1 MSFQLKL
8 YLLDLIENKL
18 CSDKNILKF
27 LFFLLSFAIFN
38 DCKSQERKTINIIN
52 SDSTIS
58 DKIRHPDYLRLL
70 GNIVFE
76 HENYFLKCDSAHNY
90 LDIGK
95 IKCFGDISIESDSV
109 LIYCKDLLFDSKEN
123 TASLKNNVILEKSDK
138 SLLTNNLI
146 INFSNDNAL
155 YYGGGEVEKGSQN
168 IISNKGEYNIKTDKY
183 LFKDSVKTTIEN
195 DRLITNHLNFDNK
208 KNLYLIDGPSNY
220 IKENFSL
227 YFEKGRY
234 NSESK
239 KGFFSKNNYIKD
251 DGFLLKSNIFI
262 TDEENNIEA
271 IDNVSLVNEDDK
283 VFINSGYALF
293 NDSLIYFTEKPK
305 ISFLNKDDTLNIN
318 SELVF
323 SKKNILISHKDVK
336 IISDN
341 LTGKCDSLSFNQNDS
356 LIKLYGSPIIWVD
369 GYQVT
374 SDTIILTY
382 FDNEIKNFYLPNNP
396 FICFK
401 SDTNIF
407 NQIKGNEISGTFSQ
421 NILQKISVH
430 SQGESIYLVKE
441 SNKNIGLNH
450 TKSPQILINLFDGK
464 VKEIIYSGNAE
475 SLTVPIK
482 EISEE
487 KKYLKNFYWRWD
499 EKLEILN

>member
-1 MSFQLKL
+1 LSFQLKL
-8 YLLDLIENKL
+8 CLLDLIENKL
-18 CSDKNILKF
+18 YSDKIILKF
-27 LFFLLSFAIFN
+27 LFIVLSLALIN
-38 DCKSQERKTINIIN
+38 DCKSQQRKTVNIIN

-58 DKIRHPDYLRLL
+58 DKNKHPDYLRLL

-76 HENYFLKCDSAHNY
+76 HENYFLKCDSAHHY

-109 LIYCKDLLFDSKEN
+109 LIYCNDLVFDSKEY
-123 TASLKNNVILEKSDK
+123 TAILKKNVVLKKSEKS
-138 SLLTNNLI
+138 LFTNNLI
-146 INFSNDNAL
+146 INFSNNNAI
-155 YYGGGEVEKGSQN
+155 YYGGGELEKGNQN
-168 IISNKGEYNIKTDKY
+168 IVSNQGEYNIKTDKY

-195 DRLITNHLNFDNK
+195 SRLTTNHLNFDNK

-220 IKENFSL
+220 TKEDLNL
-227 YFEKGRY
+227 YFENGRY
-234 NSESK
+234 NSKSK
-239 KGFFSKNNYIKD
+239 KGFFSNNNYLKD
-251 DGFLLKSNIFI
+251 DDFILQSEILI

-271 IDNVSLVNEDDK
+271 IDNVSLVNEEEK
-283 VFINSGYALF
+283 IFINSGYATL
-293 NDSLIYFTEKPK
+293 NDSSRYFTKKPK

-318 SELVF
+318 SEIVF

-336 IISDN
+336 IISNN
-341 LTGKCDSLSFNQNDS
+341 LIGKCDSLSFNQNDS
-356 LIKLYGSPIIWVD
+356 LIKLYGSPIIWID

-374 SDTIILTY
+374 SDIIILKY

-401 SDTNIF
+401 SDTTIF
-407 NQIKGNEISGTFSQ
+407 NQIKGNEISGTFFQ
-421 NILQKISVH
+421 NVLQRINVH

-450 TKSPQILINLFDGK
+450 TKSPQILINFFERK

-482 EISEE
+482 EITEE

>member
-1 MSFQLKL
+1 M
-8 YLLDLIENKL
+8 DLIENKL
-18 CSDKNILKF
+18 YSDKNFIKF
-27 LFFLLSFAIFN
+27 LLIVLSFALIN

-58 DKIRHPDYLRLL
+58 DKNKHPEYLRLL

-76 HENYFLKCDSAHNY
+76 HENYFLRCDSAHHY

-95 IKCFGDISIESDSV
+95 IKCFGNISIESDSV
-109 LIYCKDLLFDSKEN
+109 LIYCKDLVFDSKEN
-123 TASLKNNVILEKSDK
+123 TANLKNNVKLKKSDK
-138 SLLTNNLI
+138 SLFTNNLI
-146 INFSNDNAL
+146 INFSNDNAI
-155 YYGGGEVEKGSQN
+155 YYGGGQLEKGSQN
-168 IISNKGEYNIKTDKY
+168 IISKNGEYNIKTDKY
-183 LFKDSVKTTIEN
+183 LFQDSVKTVIEN
-195 DRLITNHLNFDNK
+195 NRLITNHLNFDNK

-220 IKENFSL
+220 IKQDLNL
-227 YFEKGRY
+227 YFEYGRY
-234 NSESK
+234 NSDSK
-239 KGFFSKNNYIKD
+239 KGVFSKNNYIRD
-251 DGFLLKSNIFI
+251 TDFVLQSDMFI

-271 IDNVSLVNEDDK
+271 IDNVRLVNEDDK
-283 VFINSGYALF
+283 IFINSGYALF
-293 NDSLIYFTEKPK
+293 KDSLRYFTEKPK

-318 SELVF
+318 SEIVL
-323 SKKNILISHKDVK
+323 SKKNTLISHKDVK
-336 IISDN
+336 IISNN
-341 LTGKCDSLSFNQNDS
+341 LLGKCDSLSFNQNDS
-356 LIKLYGSPIIWVD
+356 LISLYGNPVIWVD

-401 SDTNIF
+401 SDTTIF
-407 NQIKGNEISGTFSQ
+407 NQIKGNEISGTFSL
-421 NILQKISVH
+421 NILQKVNVH

-441 SNKNIGLNH
+441 FDKNIGLNH
-450 TKSPQILINLFDGK
+450 TKSPQILINFFEGK

-482 EISEE
+482 EITED